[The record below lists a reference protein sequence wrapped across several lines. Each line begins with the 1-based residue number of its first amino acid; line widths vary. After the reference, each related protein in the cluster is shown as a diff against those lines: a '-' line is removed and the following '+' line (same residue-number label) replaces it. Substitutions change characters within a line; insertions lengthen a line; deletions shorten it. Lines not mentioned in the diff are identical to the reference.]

1 MKRIISIILLLSL
14 ALCLV
19 SCGKK
24 QEEESDMAAVKKA
37 GVVRVGME
45 CDYAPFN
52 WMVTDPTDTSE
63 KIQSGGYADG
73 YDVYFSRMVAEA
85 LGVEVE
91 VVKLEWEGLTL
102 ALEAGTIDLIIA
114 GMSPTPERKVTVDFT
129 DPYYIGEKCIIVRK
143 DSQYASAKSLEDF
156 SGALITHQ
164 HNNAFGELIDQIP
177 DVTNDDRYSDTPRM
191 VVAVE
196 SGEVDGFVD
205 EVSVGMSVANSNPD
219 LMYVVF
225 EPGKGFVVDESD
237 AVNAIGCRKGSDLV
251 ELINGVL
258 AGVSEDER
266 LKLMEKA
273 VINQPNNDSDD
284 NSENIVETTILKKGD
299 LIIPLREV
307 SSIIEGFE
315 PLDHRYI
322 EFAAEEGTDIIASYD
337 GVVISA
343 DYIENKGY
351 YALVEHEGVI
361 QIMYAH
367 MRSSNIN
374 IGDTINQGDVIGQV
388 GPTGDGRDPSLEF
401 KVFVPSMGL
410 LENQIDPM
418 LLLPDNLLVEAG

>member
-1 MKRIISIILLLSL
+1 MKKIISIIAILSL

-24 QEEESDMAAVKKA
+24 EEENSDIAAVKKA

-85 LGVEVE
+85 LGVKVE

-129 DPYYIGEKCIIVRK
+129 DPYYVGEKCIIVRK
-143 DSQYASAKSLEDF
+143 DSKYVNAKSLEDF

-177 DVTNDDRYSDTPRM
+177 GVTNDDRYSDTPRM

-219 LMYVVF
+219 LTYVVF
-225 EPGKGFVVDESD
+225 EQGKGFVVDESD
-237 AVNAIGCRKGSDLV
+237 SVNAIGCRKGSDLV
-251 ELINGVL
+251 DFINDVL
-258 AGVSEDER
+258 AKVSEDER

-273 VINQPNNDSDD
+273 VINQPNN
-284 NSENIVETTILKKGD
+284 E
-299 LIIPLREV
+299 
-307 SSIIEGFE
+307 
-315 PLDHRYI
+315 
-322 EFAAEEGTDIIASYD
+322 
-337 GVVISA
+337 
-343 DYIENKGY
+343 
-351 YALVEHEGVI
+351 
-361 QIMYAH
+361 
-367 MRSSNIN
+367 
-374 IGDTINQGDVIGQV
+374 
-388 GPTGDGRDPSLEF
+388 
-401 KVFVPSMGL
+401 
-410 LENQIDPM
+410 
-418 LLLPDNLLVEAG
+418 